1 VVTRLVD
8 QVAPLVQA
16 GMVLVTGV
24 VAIRGLSAWRQ
35 QMIGKRKA
43 ELAEQ
48 VLVGFYAARDTLK
61 WARVPAFGSEE
72 GASRKPVEN
81 EDEQVRIMRNVYYI
95 PIERLLKE
103 NAGILRTCGHS
114 ATPSSAGVGFLLAS
128 SFGTAQG

>member
-1 VVTRLVD
+1 MPTPSPEMWSLAWWD

-48 VLVGFYAARDTLK
+48 VLVGFYAARDTL
-61 WARVPAFGSEE
+61 E
-72 GASRKPVEN
+72 
-81 EDEQVRIMRNVYYI
+81 
-95 PIERLLKE
+95 
-103 NAGILRTCGHS
+103 
-114 ATPSSAGVGFLLAS
+114 
-128 SFGTAQG
+128 

>member
-1 VVTRLVD
+1 MWSLAWWD

-48 VLVGFYAARDTLK
+48 VLVGFYAARDTL
-61 WARVPAFGSEE
+61 E
-72 GASRKPVEN
+72 
-81 EDEQVRIMRNVYYI
+81 
-95 PIERLLKE
+95 
-103 NAGILRTCGHS
+103 
-114 ATPSSAGVGFLLAS
+114 
-128 SFGTAQG
+128 